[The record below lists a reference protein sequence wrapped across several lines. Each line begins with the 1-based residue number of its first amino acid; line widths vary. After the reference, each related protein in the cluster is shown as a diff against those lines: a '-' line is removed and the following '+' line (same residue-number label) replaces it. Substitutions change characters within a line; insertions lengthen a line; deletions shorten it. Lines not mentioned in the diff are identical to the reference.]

1 MDSVVGRLVEK
12 KSLNNLDY
20 VEQHPCS
27 RWEFS
32 QKNRSK
38 KEATWGNQSFRK
50 LIRFLYFGFCL
61 YTFCYT

>member
-20 VEQHPCS
+20 MEQHPCS

-32 QKNRSK
+32 QESK
-38 KEATWGNQSFRK
+38 KEATWGNQSFWK
-50 LIRFLYFGFCL
+50 LIRFLYFWVCL

>member
-12 KSLNNLDY
+12 KRLNNLDY
-20 VEQHPCS
+20 VEWHPFS

-32 QKNRSK
+32 QKNGSK
-38 KEATWGNQSFRK
+38 KEVTWGNQSFRK
-50 LIRFLYFGFCL
+50 LIRFLYFGVCL